1 MRVVVYMGGRYHF
14 LWMWVNSPKAR
25 ENTQPSAFLVDFFC
39 WSQLK
44 LQEGSIGKVLAAE
57 FVFGASYL

>member
-1 MRVVVYMGGRYHF
+1 MRVVVYMGGRYHL
-14 LWMWVNSPKAR
+14 LWMCVNSPKAR
-25 ENTQPSAFLVDFFC
+25 ENTQPSAVLVDFFC